1 MTMYNMKYADI
12 FTNTAAAAELGSAQL
27 IFIESM
33 PLISIY
39 SLADLIL
46 LCLFQC
52 RSDERLI
59 LTFR

>member
-1 MTMYNMKYADI
+1 MKYADI
-12 FTNTAAAAELGSAQL
+12 FTNTAAADELGSAQL

-33 PLISIY
+33 LLISIY